1 MKTKL
6 DIKTIAVILLASIV
20 LGFVYNHF
28 SADGISLIRKPLLVE
43 YVDSTSAELGS
54 DNIKGL
60 ILAQVIQLQAQNIAT
75 FIDARDQW
83 DYSEGH
89 IKGAVNIPEFSFE
102 PSNKLLKTIE
112 KDGII
117 IVYCDGDECDTS
129 KRLASKL
136 IELGYQN
143 TFVFLGGM
151 NEWIDADL
159 PIVKENINE

>member
-1 MKTKL
+1 MKNNL
-6 DIKTIAVILLASIV
+6 DKKAIGIIFLAAVV
-20 LGFVYNHF
+20 LGFIYNHF
-28 SADGISLIRKPLLVE
+28 SADGITLIRKPLLVE
-43 YVDSTSAELGS
+43 YVDSTSSGVGS

-60 ILAQVIQLQAQNIAT
+60 LLAQVIQLQAQNIAT

-89 IKGAVNIPEFSFE
+89 IKDAINIPEFSFE
-102 PSNKLLKTIE
+102 PSNKLLKKIE
-112 KDGII
+112 KDRLI

-129 KRLASKL
+129 KRLANKL
-136 IELGYQN
+136 MELGYQN

-159 PIVKENINE
+159 PIVKETINE